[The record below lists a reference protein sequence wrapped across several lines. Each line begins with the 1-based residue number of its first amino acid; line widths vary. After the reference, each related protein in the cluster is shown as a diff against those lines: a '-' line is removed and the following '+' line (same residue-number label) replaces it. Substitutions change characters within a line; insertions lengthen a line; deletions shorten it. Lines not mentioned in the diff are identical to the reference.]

1 MEALLRLF
9 LLMLFFFLLARVT
22 IFLNTLEPGKVLDQ
36 WFTLGSL
43 QHKSEMGSI
52 RLTAKF
58 IVSSYSVPAQ
68 KTRLR

>member
-1 MEALLRLF
+1 MLF
-9 LLMLFFFLLARVT
+9 LLIARVT

-58 IVSSYSVPAQ
+58 IVSSYFSPVQ
-68 KTRLR
+68 KPRLK

>member
-1 MEALLRLF
+1 MIHIYF
-9 LLMLFFFLLARVT
+9 TGRVT

-58 IVSSYSVPAQ
+58 VVCDICSF
-68 KTRLR
+68 